1 MMARYQGIDRPQD
14 LDLDLETLFQTTG
27 RHPRRIETLDH
38 HQDLFH
44 PGRIEAQLR
53 GDLLGR
59 GPQVTVQ
66 IQVADDQ
73 GGDGL
78 GFLVQFGHM
87 QLPGEMGLQGGL
99 LGIEALE
106 GEGLPF
112 FIFAHRRRHEPVF
125 QKAVPVP
132 FFQG

>member
-1 MMARYQGIDRPQD
+1 MMLATRGSTAPQD
-14 LDLDLETLFQTTG
+14 LDLDLETLFQGPG

-38 HQDLFH
+38 RQDFFH
-44 PGRIEAQLR
+44 PGRIDAQLR

-59 GPQVTVQ
+59 GPQVTVH

-78 GFLVQFGHM
+78 GFLVQFGHL
-87 QLPGEMGLQGGL
+87 QLPGEVGLQGGL

-112 FIFAHRRRHEPVF
+112 FIFAHGRRHEPVF